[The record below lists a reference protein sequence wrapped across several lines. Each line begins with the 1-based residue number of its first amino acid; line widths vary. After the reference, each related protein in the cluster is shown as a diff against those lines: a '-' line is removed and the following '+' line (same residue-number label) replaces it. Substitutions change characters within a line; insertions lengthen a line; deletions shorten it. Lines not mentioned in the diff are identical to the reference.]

1 MIALHS
7 FVKRFHAIF
16 FYFRVI
22 FCHLDPLAE
31 IANLFA
37 GNVFLID
44 SKIFMS
50 SGDKPVLTLK
60 ASFINVFRFQYFAD
74 FDINFFFL
82 AKLVSSEHPSV
93 NLSILYFKGYL
104 RCKTITSQNV
114 SSEAQV
120 KNFFIS

>member
-7 FVKRFHAIF
+7 FGKRFHAIF
-16 FYFRVI
+16 FYFRVM

-37 GNVFLID
+37 GNVFLIN
-44 SKIFMS
+44 SKISFMS

-74 FDINFFFL
+74 FDIKFFF
-82 AKLVSSEHPSV
+82 
-93 NLSILYFKGYL
+93 
-104 RCKTITSQNV
+104 
-114 SSEAQV
+114 
-120 KNFFIS
+120 FFWPN